1 MKNQI
6 NIFIVDDN
14 KIFSLALKAS
24 IETAFENMYF
34 NLHSFETGEECMG
47 KFMQVKPEIV
57 ILDYYLN
64 SHFPDA
70 ADGLQILHKIK
81 NNNFDTNVIMLTN
94 NDQIDIALKS
104 FHHGVFDYVVK
115 SASQFKKI
123 NNSISKI
130 LTKKQLDFSNSQERK
145 DQATEFIAI
154 NKQKIEAEISK
165 LAVEEKNKNITDSI
179 NYAKRIQN
187 AKLPKKDEILAS
199 LPQCFILFNPKDI
212 VSGDFYF
219 FHKKDETVFIA
230 AADCTGHGVPG
241 AFMSMIGSEQLM
253 DAVLHSD
260 DTSEILKQL
269 NKGIKKSLQQSDSI
283 DSTRDGMD
291 IAICSID
298 LKNFTLKYAGANR
311 PLWII
316 RQGQTEIEEIKGT
329 KKAIGGLTEDEQHY
343 ESHDIQLR
351 KGDVFYIFT
360 DGYSD
365 QFGGE
370 SKKKLMT
377 KLFKEILLS
386 IQDKSMQEQRK
397 YLNNFIH
404 NWKSGIEQVDDMLI
418 IGIQL

>member
-1 MKNQI
+1 MT
-6 NIFIVDDN
+6 
-14 KIFSLALKAS
+14 LKAS
-24 IETAFENMYF
+24 IETAFENMHF
-34 NLHSFETGEECMG
+34 NLYSFETGEECMD
-47 KFMQVKPEIV
+47 KFIQIKPEIV

-64 SHFPDA
+64 SNYPDA

-81 NNNFDTNVIMLTN
+81 NNNFDTNVIMLTS

-130 LTKKQLDFSNSQERK
+130 LTKKQLDFTNSQERK
-145 DQATEFIAI
+145 NQATEFITI
-154 NKQKIEAEISK
+154 NRQKIEAEISK

-187 AKLPKKDEILAS
+187 AKLPKKEEILAS

-219 FHKKDETVFIA
+219 FHKKDESVYIA

-283 DSTRDGMD
+283 ESTRDGMD

-298 LKNFTLKYAGANR
+298 LKNLILKYAGANR

-316 RQGQTEIEEIKGT
+316 RKGQTEVEEIKGT

-343 ESHDIQLR
+343 ESHNMQLN

-360 DGYSD
+360 DGYAD

-386 IQDKSMQEQRK
+386 IQDKSMQEQK
-397 YLNNFIH
+397 KHLNSFMH
-404 NWKSGIEQVDDMLI
+404 NWRSDIEQVDDMLV
-418 IGIQL
+418 IGVQL

>member
-14 KIFSLALKAS
+14 KIFSMALKAS
-24 IETAFENMYF
+24 IETAFENIHF
-34 NLHSFETGEECMG
+34 NLHSFETGEECME
-47 KFMQVKPEIV
+47 KFIQIKPEIV

-64 SHFPDA
+64 SNFPEA

-81 NNNFDTNVIMLTN
+81 NNNFNTNVIMLTS
-94 NDQIDIALKS
+94 NDRIDIALKS

-115 SASQFKKI
+115 STSQFKKI

-130 LTKKQLDFSNSQERK
+130 LAKKELDFVNSQERK
-145 DQATEFIAI
+145 NQATEFITI
-154 NKQKIEAEISK
+154 NKQKIAAETSK

-187 AKLPKKDEILAS
+187 AKLPKKEEILAS

-219 FHKKDETVFIA
+219 FHKKEDTIYIA

-253 DAVLHSD
+253 DAVLHSN

-269 NKGIKKSLQQSDSI
+269 NKGIKKSLQQSDSV

-298 LKNFTLKYAGANR
+298 QKNLTLKYSGANR

-316 RQGQTEIEEIKGT
+316 RKDQTEVEEIKGT
-329 KKAIGGLTEDEQHY
+329 KKAIGGLTEDEQQY
-343 ESHDIQLR
+343 ECHKIQLH
-351 KGDVFYIFT
+351 KGDAFYIFT
-360 DGYSD
+360 DGYAD

-397 YLNNFIH
+397 YLNNFMH
-404 NWKSGIEQVDDMLI
+404 NWRSGIEQVDDMLV
-418 IGIQL
+418 IGVQL